1 MHCSE
6 SGVTDHLAVDD
17 AHAITLAR
25 EAVANLGLC
34 GRSNAALTDASF
46 EQPLYDASE
55 LHGIIPENARKPFDI
70 RDIIARLVDGSRF
83 HEFKK
88 LYGNTIV
95 TGFAKIAGQDVG
107 IIGNNGV
114 LFGESAKKATSFI
127 QLCNQRQIP
136 LVFLVNVTGYMV
148 GTKAERSGIAKD
160 GAKMVRAVACANV
173 PKFTVIVGGSF
184 GAGNY
189 GMCGRAYSPRFLWM
203 WPNARVGVMGGE
215 QLSQV
220 MGTVSSDKSKQEG
233 LRETI
238 EKQCLPEYASARL
251 WDDGIIRPQDT
262 RSVLTLGL
270 SVANTGRWRSSQ
282 CGDAGGSR
290 HPAWDGNNYGDGV
303 YR

>member
-34 GRSNAALTDASF
+34 GRSNASLTDACF

-70 RDIIARLVDGSRF
+70 RDIISRLVDGSRF

-148 GTKAERSGIAKD
+148 GTKAERSGIARMVQRWFALSHVPMSQSSLSSSEAVSVQVTTVCAVEPTALDSCGCGPMHVSVSWEASSSVSHGYRQQRQVQARRLERKD
-160 GAKMVRAVACANV
+160 RKPVSAR
-173 PKFTVIVGGSF
+173 IRF
-184 GAGNY
+184 GA
-189 GMCGRAYSPRFLWM
+189 
-203 WPNARVGVMGGE
+203 
-215 QLSQV
+215 
-220 MGTVSSDKSKQEG
+220 
-233 LRETI
+233 
-238 EKQCLPEYASARL
+238 
-251 WDDGIIRPQDT
+251 
-262 RSVLTLGL
+262 TLGRRYYPTTRH
-270 SVANTGRWRSSQ
+270 SQRARSGLERCQHRSMEKL
-282 CGDAGGSR
+282 ATR
-290 HPAWDGNNYGDGV
+290 
-303 YR
+303 